1 MDTKCIDAVF
11 GEMTYKH
18 RWVKE
23 DKEVFF
29 GKEEEIKIVAKAYSG
44 KPITDE
50 QRDAYSRYLSNNDE
64 IKRTVEDQLM
74 GYINNN
80 IEELAEYW
88 VGARKIEKI
97 EELANVVSVK
107 TVLFKQDGT
116 TLILM
121 ECAWDVENGVAVKV
135 YPDVA
140 VGSQDL
146 FL

>member
-29 GKEEEIKIVAKAYSG
+29 GKEEVIKIVAKAYSG

-121 ECAWDVENGVAVKV
+121 EWVVVLKV
-135 YPDVA
+135 LLLRI
-140 VGSQDL
+140 SM
-146 FL
+146 